1 MMMVKILLESVWVDE
16 ARHGDG
22 GISLGSH
29 SQYGHGD
36 QAQHVGEHELLVD
49 AEVEPG
55 VLRQQ
60 RGGGGQGGVPLRGQ
74 EKGQDAD
81 HGGQTRD
88 VVRRLPRTVFN
99 SYS

>member
-49 AEVEPG
+49 
-55 VLRQQ
+55 
-60 RGGGGQGGVPLRGQ
+60 
-74 EKGQDAD
+74 
-81 HGGQTRD
+81 
-88 VVRRLPRTVFN
+88 
-99 SYS
+99 